1 MALLKVVKIHGAN
14 AGYHRVIVISL
25 DPRDKVN
32 YCLYSYA
39 NKTAAD
45 AGEQPLTTHH
55 TTMPYDK
62 TVDKDIIEQC
72 YTDIKANLSDKFTT
86 IDLTGATDDND

>member
-1 MALLKVVKIHGAN
+1 MALLKKTKFRGAT
-14 AGYHRVIVISL
+14 AGYHRLILMSL
-25 DPRDKVN
+25 DPRDQVN
-32 YCLYSYA
+32 YCLYSHA

-45 AGEQPLTTHH
+45 VGEPPLTVHH
-55 TTMPYDK
+55 ASMPYDK

-72 YTDIKANLSDKFTT
+72 YEDIKANLSDKFTT